1 MSDERGTDPK
11 GWTFHDGTKYEGFFS
26 ALASDWAE
34 GEPNI
39 DEQNLEQD
47 CVGILSALEND
58 FLENWY
64 CWNNLNVVC
73 QSSGFLFE
81 SFF

>member
-1 MSDERGTDPK
+1 MSDERGTDK
-11 GWTFHDGTKYEGFFS
+11 AGWTWHDGTEDEGS
-26 ALASDWAE
+26 RLPWAE

-47 CVGILSALEND
+47 CVGIFQALDNKIG
-58 FLENWY
+58 NWY

-73 QSSGFLFE
+73 QSSGF
-81 SFF
+81 